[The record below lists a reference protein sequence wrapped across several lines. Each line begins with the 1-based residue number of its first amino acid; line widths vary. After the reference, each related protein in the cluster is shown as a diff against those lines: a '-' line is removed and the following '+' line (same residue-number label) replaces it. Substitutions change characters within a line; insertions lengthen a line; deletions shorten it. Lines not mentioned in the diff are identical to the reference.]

1 MRVLSWVGGVVLVAV
16 IGTAAAFTLRSQDE
30 GTHVPTAAKGPAVAI
45 FLGAKPADTRS
56 DHHLAPPRPDPSPS
70 VLAPPAPPQQTAPGS
85 HIAPQSLVVGS
96 MQQALINRDRA
107 AAGLGPLAWSSCLYS
122 VAASNATRLSRQ
134 GWVPPYHT
142 NGPSVDLGCGLG
154 HQAGENVGYWSA
166 GVNDTRLNTMFMN
179 SPAHYANIVG
189 PYRYVAAAW
198 VQAANGSAYL
208 AIEFG

>member
-1 MRVLSWVGGVVLVAV
+1 
-16 IGTAAAFTLRSQDE
+16 
-30 GTHVPTAAKGPAVAI
+30 
-45 FLGAKPADTRS
+45 
-56 DHHLAPPRPDPSPS
+56 
-70 VLAPPAPPQQTAPGS
+70 
-85 HIAPQSLVVGS
+85 